1 MNKIIFADVDGVL
14 NTWTSQRRLNCCHE
28 LTFVDTRKVLRLR
41 EIVERTGAQIVLS
54 SSWRTGDHPKAFW
67 LEAEALREL
76 RREFIRLRC
85 PLWVDSTPILERSPR
100 QKEICAWLWLHPEV
114 ANFVILDD
122 VGEELTFYRDHLVLT
137 DPRVGLNKERAE
149 LAIKMLGEK
158 Q

>member
-1 MNKIIFADVDGVL
+1 M
-14 NTWTSQRRLNCCHE
+14 NTWTSQRRLECCHE
-28 LTFVDTRKVLRLR
+28 FPFVDARKVLRLR

-54 SSWRTGDHPKAFW
+54 SSWRTGDHPRAFW

-100 QKEICAWLWLHPEV
+100 QKEIYAWLFLHPEV
-114 ANFVILDD
+114 DNFVILDD
-122 VGEELTFYRDHLVLT
+122 VGEELTFYKDRLVLT
-137 DPRVGLNKERAE
+137 DPRAGLNKERME
-149 LAIKMLGEK
+149 QAIKMLGEK